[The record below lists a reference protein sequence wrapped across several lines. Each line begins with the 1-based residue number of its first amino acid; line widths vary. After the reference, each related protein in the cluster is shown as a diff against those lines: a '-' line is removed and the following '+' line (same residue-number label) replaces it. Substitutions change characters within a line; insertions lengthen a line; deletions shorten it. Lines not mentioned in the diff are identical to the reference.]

1 MKNNKKIV
9 IATNNPGKIK
19 EIKEILKNYEIISL
33 KEINCKTD
41 VIEDQESFEGNAKKK
56 AKEIS
61 EVVKMPCIADDSG
74 LCIDILQGW
83 PGIYTARFLG
93 EEATQ
98 EQRNSY
104 ILEKMKKFKDD
115 ERKARVKCCMA
126 YYEDG
131 KYIIGKG
138 EIEGKIANEKR
149 GKNGFGFDEIFE
161 INNGKTF
168 AELSSEEKNE
178 ISHRKKALQDL
189 KTKLEKYEQFEKGE
203 YEYLINMSY
212 EKNDVRN

>member
-1 MKNNKKIV
+1 
-9 IATNNPGKIK
+9 
-19 EIKEILKNYEIISL
+19 
-33 KEINCKTD
+33 
-41 VIEDQESFEGNAKKK
+41 
-56 AKEIS
+56 
-61 EVVKMPCIADDSG
+61 
-74 LCIDILQGW
+74 
-83 PGIYTARFLG
+83 
-93 EEATQ
+93 
-98 EQRNSY
+98 
-104 ILEKMKKFKDD
+104 
-115 ERKARVKCCMA
+115 MA

-138 EIEGKIANEKR
+138 EIGGKIANEKR